1 MSIFKQS
8 KKKGLSPLIATV
20 LLVVFTIGIATIII
34 SWMNTYTK
42 DATLDA
48 NADTQSMLD
57 CTNTNIDIDKVYIL
71 SENSVKVIARNTGHK
86 PLILKEAFIWD
97 VNGTRCNLNI
107 TEETLAESESIELV
121 NDSCLTTFTADCPE
135 FDMATVSTTCSMTS
149 KVEEISNIVCNV
161 Y

>member
-1 MSIFKQS
+1 MS
-8 KKKGLSPLIATV
+8 KKKGLSPLIATI
-20 LLVVFTIGIATIII
+20 LLIVFTIGIATIII

-48 NADTQSMLD
+48 NTNTQSMLD

-86 PLILKEAFIWD
+86 TLMLKEAFVWD

-107 TEETLAESESIELV
+107 TEEILGKSESIELV
-121 NDSCLTTFTADCPE
+121 NDSCLTTFTTGCPE
-135 FDMATVSTTCSMTS
+135 FGMATVSTTCSMTS
-149 KVEEISNIVCNV
+149 KVVELSNIVCNV
-161 Y
+161 

>member
-42 DATLDA
+42 DATADA
-48 NADTQSMLD
+48 NQDTRTMLD
-57 CTNTNIDIDKVYIL
+57 CTNTNIDIDNVYIL

-86 PLILKEAFIWD
+86 PLILKEAFVWD

-107 TEETLAESESIELV
+107 TDGLLAESESIELM
-121 NDSCLTTFTADCPE
+121 NDSCTTTFTSGCPE
-135 FDMATVSTTCSMTS
+135 FGMATVSTTCSISS
-149 KVEEISNIVCNV
+149 KVETLSSIVCNV
-161 Y
+161 

>member
-1 MSIFKQS
+1 MSVSKKS

-34 SWMNTYTK
+34 SWMNIYTK

-48 NADTQSMLD
+48 NQDTQTMLD

-86 PLILKEAFIWD
+86 PLILKEAFVWD
-97 VNGTRCNLNI
+97 TNGTRCILNI
-107 TEETLAESESIELV
+107 TDSTLDESESIELT
-121 NDSCLTTFTADCPE
+121 NDSCQITFTAGCPE
-135 FDMATVSTTCSMTS
+135 FDMATVSTTCSISS
-149 KVEEISNIVCNV
+149 KVEELSDVVCNV
-161 Y
+161 